1 MNPAFNLVPPVSE
14 IQSGLSERPMVSN
27 GLLVLSN
34 GMFFRGRIHGPFQA
48 TGELIFN
55 TSMTG
60 YQEILTDPSYH
71 SQIINFTNPH
81 IGNTGVNDIDI
92 ESDHVHVSGLILRD
106 LEILASSWR
115 KKHTLSQYLKKNH
128 VVGMSGVDTRE
139 ITKLLRQ
146 NGSLNACM
154 MCNKNLSIE
163 YMQNEL
169 DKFPGLIGQDLAKV
183 VSTNKVYNWDKGCID
198 IYKNKSKDAK
208 NKFRVIAYD
217 FGIKLNILRILRDLD
232 CEIMVVPADYP
243 AKDVLANN
251 PDGIFLS
258 NGPGDPEAC
267 DYAVKNIREILK
279 CRIPI
284 FGICL
289 GFQLLGISIGGKT
302 TKMKFGHHG
311 ANHPVIDLE
320 TNNVLITSQN
330 HGFMIDEGSLP
341 SNVKLTHRSLFD
353 DSLQG
358 IEITDNLAYGF
369 QGHPEASPG
378 PHDIHHIFDKFLK
391 YMSEKKNA

>member
-1 MNPAFNLVPPVSE
+1 MTFHG
-14 IQSGLSERPMVSN
+14 QSIGIDGIKS
-27 GLLVLSN
+27 
-34 GMFFRGRIHGPFQA
+34 
-48 TGELIFN
+48 GEVVFN

-183 VSTNKVYNWDKGCID
+183 VSTNKVYNW
-198 IYKNKSKDAK
+198 
-208 NKFRVIAYD
+208 
-217 FGIKLNILRILRDLD
+217 IK
-232 CEIMVVPADYP
+232 
-243 AKDVLANN
+243 
-251 PDGIFLS
+251 
-258 NGPGDPEAC
+258 
-267 DYAVKNIREILK
+267 AV
-279 CRIPI
+279 
-284 FGICL
+284 
-289 GFQLLGISIGGKT
+289 
-302 TKMKFGHHG
+302 
-311 ANHPVIDLE
+311 
-320 TNNVLITSQN
+320 
-330 HGFMIDEGSLP
+330 
-341 SNVKLTHRSLFD
+341 
-353 DSLQG
+353 
-358 IEITDNLAYGF
+358 
-369 QGHPEASPG
+369 
-378 PHDIHHIFDKFLK
+378 
-391 YMSEKKNA
+391 

>member
-1 MNPAFNLVPPVSE
+1 MTFHG
-14 IQSGLSERPMVSN
+14 QSIGIDGIKS
-27 GLLVLSN
+27 
-34 GMFFRGRIHGPFQA
+34 
-48 TGELIFN
+48 GEVVFN

-183 VSTNKVYNWDKGCID
+183 VSTNKVYNWDKGRID